1 MKLTPM
7 DAIVSPA
14 EELEYFLSE
23 LIQSPLFPV
32 AIVVFLL
39 VIAAVIVVALRVRAA
54 HLRDI
59 RSIQD
64 KANPKP
70 DSPDNDSSCNS

>member
-7 DAIVSPA
+7 DAIATPMDPMGH
-14 EELEYFLSE
+14 FLSE
-23 LIQSPLFPV
+23 LTQSPLFPV